1 MRGVEASSVP
11 QFRRIG
17 RHPSTLVMRIL
28 RRALASR
35 HDLRDMMAAMS
46 KRPSLTA
53 LKIARFMVLL
63 DAVPR
68 LRQVLPAGAAAAIE
82 SILLGSGAVRPALV
96 TPMRSRGTVRVYEGA
111 EAILGRGQLLWFA
124 VRKRWMAETVQAA
137 LRDGAKQLLVV
148 GAGFD
153 PLAALVAR
161 GSPDVLCIEIDQPST
176 ALPKR
181 RGIEHA
187 GLGSPNHVVC
197 SADLSITSL
206 GEALE
211 ATPWQPNVS
220 TIVVAE
226 GLLMYLEPASV
237 DRFLAEVRD
246 RLAPGSRL
254 AFSTMDVDDRG
265 RPTVKVGRGT
275 LGRLMRGALR
285 IAGEPLR
292 WGIAPGSVPE
302 FLEARG
308 FHVLDHAS
316 VDDLRARFLAPAG
329 LPDEPLANYE
339 HLVLAAS
346 SAPPR

>member
-1 MRGVEASSVP
+1 MRDAEASPVP
-11 QFRRIG
+11 RRLPN
-17 RHPSTLVMRIL
+17 RRLPSTILVRIL

-35 HDLRDMMAAMS
+35 HDLRDMLVSMS

-68 LRQVLPAGAAAAIE
+68 LRGVLPTGAAAAIE
-82 SILLGSGAVRPALV
+82 SILLGSGMVRAALV
-96 TPMRSRGTVRVYEGA
+96 TKMRSRVTVRAYEGS

-137 LRDGAKQLLVV
+137 LRDGAKQLVVV

-161 GSPDVLCIEIDQPST
+161 SSPHVLCIEIDQPST

-181 RGIEHA
+181 RGVEHA
-187 GLGSPNHVVC
+187 GLGSPNHVIC
-197 SADLSITSL
+197 AADLSTTSL
-206 GEALE
+206 DEALD
-211 ATPWQPNVS
+211 ATPWRRDVS

-226 GLLMYLEPASV
+226 GLLMYLEPASL
-237 DRFLAEVRD
+237 DRFLAQVRD
-246 RLAPGSRL
+246 GLAPGSRL

-265 RPTVKVGRGT
+265 RPTVKVGGGT
-275 LGRLMRGALR
+275 LGRLMRVALR

-292 WGIAPGSVPE
+292 WGIAPGEVPE
-302 FLEARG
+302 FLAARG
-308 FHVLDHAS
+308 FHVLEQAS
-316 VDDLRARFLAPAG
+316 VDDLKARFLAPAG
-329 LPDEPLANYE
+329 LPNEPLANYE
-339 HLVLAAS
+339 HLVLATSGAS
-346 SAPPR
+346 PR